1 MEHFQPFFY
10 RLAPVLL
17 VQYLEDERWCR
28 AGAGEAASAP
38 RSPPGTGRAS
48 QLMGAG
54 GKRYRMREA
63 SKIKKQR
70 EGPSGKEPR

>member
-17 VQYLEDERWCR
+17 VKYLEDERRCG
-28 AGAGEAASAP
+28 AGAREAASAP
-38 RSPPGTGRAS
+38 RSPPGTGRAP
-48 QLMGAG
+48 QPMGAG